1 MARERY
7 LRDGEE
13 STLHDKK
20 YLELSKEEK
29 RKNWWHY
36 HKWWVVL
43 AAVVLIMAGYYT
55 YQYITYVEP
64 DYRVALLTQ
73 VSVEDAALTD
83 LADHLE
89 QYGEDRNG
97 DGEVKI
103 EIMLYANDGVPSDE
117 QNFSNYLESVEV
129 FHAKYISDYDDCSSM
144 LWIIDETSYE
154 MIGAQ
159 VEDVYKTFD
168 ESVADSENNRWIAVD
183 SLESMSDIKFPNIKG
198 YDHDFT
204 EADLN
209 KLLRRYNFC
218 LRMKEG
224 SQIEF
229 KEELVDYYLDSEK
242 LLNNLIN
249 NTKMVEG

>member
-7 LRDGEE
+7 LHDSGE
-13 STLHDKK
+13 STIHDNS
-20 YLELSKEEK
+20 YLNMSREEK
-29 RKNWWHY
+29 RKNWWDY
-36 HKWWVVL
+36 NKWFVVL
-43 AAVVLIMAGYYT
+43 GLIAVIMIFYYT
-55 YQYITYVEP
+55 YQHITYVEP
-64 DYRVALLTQ
+64 DYHVAFLTQ
-73 VSVEDAALTD
+73 VSIEDKALGD

-103 EIMLYANDGVPSDE
+103 EVVLYANDGVSSEAYAAD
-117 QNFSNYLESVEV
+117 YLENLEV
-129 FHAKYISDYDDCSSM
+129 FHSKYISDYNDCLSM
-144 LWIIDETSYE
+144 LWIIDEASYE

-159 VEDVYKTFD
+159 VEDVYRPFD
-168 ESVADSENNRWIAVD
+168 SSLCDPENDRWIPVD
-183 SLESMSDIKFPNIKG
+183 SLESMKDIKFPNIEG
-198 YDHDFT
+198 LNYAFN

-209 KLLRRYNFC
+209 KLLARYNIC
-218 LRMKEG
+218 LRMREN

-229 KEELVDYYLDSEK
+229 KDELIDYHTDSEK

>member
-7 LRDGEE
+7 LLDSGE
-13 STLHDKK
+13 STIHDDS
-20 YLELSKEEK
+20 YLNMSREEK
-29 RKNWWHY
+29 RKNWWDY
-36 HKWWVVL
+36 NKWYVVL
-43 AAVVLIMAGYYT
+43 GLIAVIMIFYYT
-55 YQYITYVEP
+55 YQHITYVEP

-89 QYGEDRNG
+89 PYGEDLNG

-103 EIMLYANDGVPSDE
+103 EILMYANDGVPSDDA
-117 QNFSNYLESVEV
+117 NYANYLESMEV
-129 FHAKYISDYDDCSSM
+129 FHTKYLADYNVCESM
-144 LWIIDETSYE
+144 LWIIDEASYK

-159 VEDVYKTFD
+159 VEDVYAPFD
-168 ESVADSENNRWIAVD
+168 KSVADPENDRWIPVD
-183 SLESMSDIKFPNIKG
+183 SLESMKDIKFPSIKG
-198 YDHDFT
+198 YDHSFT
-204 EADLN
+204 EQDIN
-209 KLLRRYNFC
+209 KLLSRYNFC
-218 LRMKEG
+218 LRMKEN

-229 KEELVDYYLDSEK
+229 KDSLIKYHADSEK